1 MRILRISGKNLAS
14 LAGEFLVDFE
24 TEPLA
29 SSGLFAI
36 SGPTGAG
43 KSTLLDALCLA
54 LYDATPRLLKR
65 AGSQLPDVG
74 GDTISALDPRTLL
87 RRGAAEAWAEVD
99 FAGNDDIRYRARWS
113 VRRAYN
119 KPSGALQPSRMT
131 LHRLPELDPLGG
143 TKTEVAAEIVQ
154 RIGLSFEQFTRA
166 VLLAQ
171 NEFSAFLKTDENER
185 GELLET
191 LTGTTIYSD
200 ISRRAFERYR
210 AEQERTRTLSAKLA
224 NQAPLPLE
232 EREKLNAERVNA
244 ELALEAVDAR
254 RAALEGE
261 LRWHQEAA
269 KLARSEAQA
278 VESLATAQAAQQEA
292 AGRRQRLATLDAVQP
307 ARPQVAEVQRLRE
320 EHKAAA
326 ESTGKLESALATALD
341 ARRQAVLDVDAALSA
356 LDAAESALRASAP
369 QLDTAKAL
377 DAAIAAL
384 APAHG
389 QASNALEAA
398 RAEARQARSVHAAK
412 AAEHETAKGQ
422 RERAAGWLAL
432 HARLEPMAAQWPRWD
447 KLLAQA
453 AQSVALD
460 AGAATALE
468 TVSLQARQAGAHEQA
483 AVLALTGAAQR
494 LDALDTARREA
505 MAALGA
511 VDPQALDSERQAL
524 DARREGLAAAEKAWT
539 ALVTT
544 RQEYADTAGELDRV
558 DTARAAAGRLL
569 EEARGAGP
577 ALTAALQQAE
587 KSLAAAELACAANV
601 EQLRASLHDE
611 APCPVCGSHQH
622 PYRDDGREDM
632 LHAMLA
638 NLRAEVGDCR
648 ARLRDN
654 EAVQAA
660 QAATLAASSDRL
672 AGLQRE
678 RATLRKL
685 LDELEAEWAAQP
697 LSAEVPAAEGQDD
710 AVRRAWFAD
719 AREASRAAA
728 AALDGRVA
736 ALRRA
741 AQARD
746 AAQAAY
752 DKAQQEHAG
761 LRQALDTAREAGARL
776 QAELRAATVQRDAV
790 AAQLAGL
797 LAELDPVLSHACGDG
812 WQDAWRRQG
821 AAWRESRAQE
831 AAQWQQ
837 QTELQTR
844 SSAALATL
852 EAELGGALD
861 RIAQADRHG
870 AGVAAEF
877 NRIDAELKDKRA
889 QRLALWNGRP
899 VAEVE
904 QELQAAVG
912 AARNHLA
919 ARQAA
924 ATETAQREASARSA
938 LAQLAEHIAHLDAA
952 GVKAAGALAD
962 WLEDYRKSAFIKGL
976 DPVEDSAEL
985 GRLLAVGGTWLA
997 QERSALGALD
1007 AQVASA
1013 TAVLAERRAQRG
1025 LHAEGAPESGLS
1037 LETVAAAV
1045 EALTSERRAAHDLAT
1060 ELRMRIG
1067 QDDTRRVQAQAVLA
1081 EVERQQLEEQRW
1093 GKLSELI
1100 GSSDGKK
1107 FRNYAQQFTLDVLL
1121 GYANAHLGQLARR
1134 YRLER
1139 VSHNGA
1145 PSLALMVRDQDMG
1158 GEVRSVNSLSG
1169 GESFLVSLAL
1179 ALGLAS
1185 LSSNRVRVESLFID
1199 EGFGSLDTDTLG
1211 VAMDALD
1218 ALQSLGRKVGVIS
1231 HVQEMTERIATKVL
1245 VRPAGG
1251 GSSAVV
1257 VE

>member
-24 TEPLA
+24 AEPLA

-74 GDTISALDPRTLL
+74 GDTVSALDPRTLL

-113 VRRAYN
+113 VRRAYG
-119 KPSGALQPSRMT
+119 KPSGALQPSKMS
-131 LHRLPELDPLGG
+131 LHRLPELAPLGG
-143 TKTEVAAEIVQ
+143 TKTEVALEIVQ

-191 LTGTTIYSD
+191 LTGTTVYSD

-210 AEQERTRTLSAKLA
+210 AEQEHTRTLSAKLA
-224 NQAPLPLE
+224 NQAPLAPD
-232 EREKLNAERVNA
+232 ERERLEAERVNA

-269 KLARSEAQA
+269 KLAQSEAQA
-278 VESLATAQAAQQEA
+278 VEALAGAQAAQQEA
-292 AGRRQRLATLDAVQP
+292 AGRRRRLATLDALQP
-307 ARPQVAEVQRLRE
+307 ARPLVAEVQRLQE

-326 ESTGKLESALATALD
+326 ESTARLESALATALE
-341 ARRQAVLDVDAALSA
+341 ARRQAVLDVDAAIA
-356 LDAAESALRASAP
+356 AADAAEGAVRSAAP
-369 QLDTAKAL
+369 RLDAAKAL

-384 APAHG
+384 APAHA
-389 QASNALEAA
+389 QAAGALEAA
-398 RAEARQARSVHAAK
+398 RAEARQARASHAAK
-412 AAEHETAKGQ
+412 AAEHQAAKSQ
-422 RERAAGWLAL
+422 RERAANWLAA

-453 AQSVALD
+453 AQAVALD
-460 AGAATALE
+460 AAAATALE
-468 TVSLQARQAGAHEQA
+468 SASRQAAQAGAHEGA
-483 AVLALTGAAQR
+483 ACAALTDATGR

-505 MAALGA
+505 MAVLEAA
-511 VDPQALDSERQAL
+511 DPQALDAERQAL
-524 DARREGLAAAEKAWT
+524 DARRERLAAAEKAWT

-544 RQEYADTAGELDRV
+544 RRECADTAGELDRV
-558 DTARAAAGRLL
+558 DTARAAAGRQL
-569 EEARGAGP
+569 EEARGAAP
-577 ALTAALQQAE
+577 ALAAALQQAE

-601 EQLRASLHDE
+601 EQLRATLHE
-611 APCPVCGSHQH
+611 ETPCPVCGSQQH

-632 LHAMLA
+632 LHTMLA
-638 NLRAEVGDCR
+638 NLRAEVADCR
-648 ARLRDN
+648 GRLRDN

-678 RATLRKL
+678 RATLGKL

-697 LSAEVPAAEGQDD
+697 LAAEAPAEEARMD
-710 AVRRAWFAD
+710 WFAE
-719 AREASRAAA
+719 AREALRSAV
-728 AALDGRVA
+728 AALDGRA
-736 ALRRA
+736 GALRCA

-746 AAQAAY
+746 AAQHAY

-761 LRQALDTAREAGARL
+761 LRQALDGARAAGARL
-776 QAELRAATVQRDAV
+776 QAELRAATVRRDA
-790 AAQLAGL
+790 AATQLAGL
-797 LAELDPVLSHACGDG
+797 LAELDPVLSSACGDG
-812 WQDAWRRQG
+812 WQDAWRRDP
-821 AAWRESRAQE
+821 AAWREARAQE
-831 AAQWQQ
+831 AAQWQEHTAQ
-837 QTELQTR
+837 QT
-844 SSAALATL
+844 SSAAALATL
-852 EAELGGALD
+852 EAEVAGAHE

-877 NRIDAELKDKRA
+877 TRIDTELKDKRA
-889 QRLALWNGRP
+889 ARLALWDGRP
-899 VAEVE
+899 VAQVE
-904 QELQAAVG
+904 QALQAAVG
-912 AARNHLA
+912 AARNHLS
-919 ARQAA
+919 ARQAV

-938 LAQLAEHIAHLDAA
+938 LAQLTQHIAQLDAA
-952 GVKAAGALAD
+952 GARAAAALAD
-962 WLEDYRKSAFIKGL
+962 WLEDYRKSAFLKGL

-997 QERSALGALD
+997 QERAALGALD
-1007 AQVASA
+1007 AQAASA
-1013 TAVLAERRAQRG
+1013 GAVLAERRAQRV
-1025 LHAEGAPESGLS
+1025 LHGEGAPESGLS
-1037 LETVAAAV
+1037 AHTVAAAV
-1045 EALTSERRAAHDLAT
+1045 DALTSERRAAHDLAT

-1081 EVERQQLEEQRW
+1081 EIERQQLEEQRW

-1245 VRPAGG
+1245 VRPGGG